1 MPTSRGGRH
10 EHGQNFLTDHTI
22 IDQIVDLVAAS
33 TGPIIEIGPGRGALT
48 FPLQQL
54 ARPLTAI
61 EIDARNASWLQKR
74 SNGNTTVINDDF
86 LQWHMP
92 TTEHTVVGNV
102 PFHLTTAILRRVLHA
117 ADWTHAVLLVQWEV
131 ARRRAGIGGATMM
144 TAQWWP
150 WVDFRLET
158 RVPAT
163 AFTPRPN
170 VDGGLLVMSRR
181 PEPLVCANDQSMY
194 RRFVH
199 AVFTGKGHGLAAIVN
214 RLIPPGR
221 RQRRNHWLADEGIH
235 PRALPKD
242 LTAQQWAKLFRT
254 ALEHGWSAG
263 PARK

>member
-1 MPTSRGGRH
+1 
-10 EHGQNFLTDHTI
+10 
-22 IDQIVDLVAAS
+22 
-33 TGPIIEIGPGRGALT
+33 
-48 FPLQQL
+48 
-54 ARPLTAI
+54 
-61 EIDARNASWLQKR
+61 
-74 SNGNTTVINDDF
+74 
-86 LQWHMP
+86 
-92 TTEHTVVGNV
+92 
-102 PFHLTTAILRRVLHA
+102 
-117 ADWTHAVLLVQWEV
+117 
-131 ARRRAGIGGATMM
+131 RAGIGGATMM

-214 RLIPPGR
+214 RLIPLGR
-221 RQRRNHWLADEGIH
+221 RQRRKHWLADEGIH

-254 ALEHGWSAG
+254 ALEHG
-263 PARK
+263 